1 MRKLIIIILMGLTLY
16 WWIEAPE
23 EPRKTLIHD
32 LKVIEQEITKPKPK
46 SAWDMMDWKMRRE
59 AYLPTLK

>member
-1 MRKLIIIILMGLTLY
+1 MGLTLY